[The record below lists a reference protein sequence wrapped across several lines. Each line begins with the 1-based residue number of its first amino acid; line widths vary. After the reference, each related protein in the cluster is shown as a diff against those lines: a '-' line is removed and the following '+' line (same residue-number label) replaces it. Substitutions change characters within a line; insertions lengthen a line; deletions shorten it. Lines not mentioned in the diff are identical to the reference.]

1 MQVKQI
7 MSQPVATCR
16 SNDPLHIAAQRMW
29 DSDCGVVPVVND
41 EGCAVAMI
49 TDRDICMAAYTQ
61 GKPLAEI
68 EVRSAMSHEFF
79 SCGPNDSLQEVEEMM
94 RSHSIRRVP
103 VLDEVGRPVGIVSM
117 NDLVMSEDGHQG
129 YTSAPAQNGGGSW
142 VLVVERLCP
151 ESVGLARLG
160 RRRDFV

>member
-68 EVRSAMSHEFF
+68 EVRSAMSHELY
-79 SCGPNDSLQEVEEMM
+79 SCGPNDSLQEVGLKTD
-94 RSHSIRRVP
+94 IRGTPPHQHKTAEVP
-103 VLDEVGRPVGIVSM
+103 
-117 NDLVMSEDGHQG
+117 G
-129 YTSAPAQNGGGSW
+129 Y
-142 VLVVERLCP
+142 
-151 ESVGLARLG
+151 
-160 RRRDFV
+160 

>member
-68 EVRSAMSHEFF
+68 EVRSAMSHELY

-117 NDLVMSEDGHQG
+117 NDLARISMKQHP
-129 YTSAPAQNGGGSW
+129 SASAGGNGVTPSS
-142 VLVVERLCP
+142 VARTLSTICAPRLR
-151 ESVGLARLG
+151 ELNTVNQ
-160 RRRDFV
+160 